1 MIDSLNRR
9 QFVAAGVAATIALEW
24 IDSQGRA
31 SGADLSEIL
40 EYVDPRLRPPTRT
53 PSKAENSYRLI
64 ISATKLVSALPQGDF
79 EPEDCFNT
87 DKPDPARDERIAK
100 WLDKHQPVLTLVEQ
114 AVGAGKLAFPQV
126 PWTQDRLDTV
136 SSLRN
141 LSRFL
146 QLTAQ
151 RQASQGQI
159 DDAARTSLVMSRLFR
174 LAREGGG
181 VLVEYLVAAASEG
194 DSWNL
199 VRRIGQSPQTP
210 AKTIRHLLANLPE
223 RQDASI
229 GIQRA
234 IRSEYCHYLLP
245 LLLAMEGLE
254 IKQAAE
260 VFLDWN
266 EQLEPF
272 LSRKKFVARCD
283 KIAQVL
289 QDHPK
294 PFDLVDTV
302 RLSSAHYGRLIDDC
316 EMSWAKHRL
325 QPAPV
330 PTEELAAWPRQLSLS
345 VLDDGDPDEGTASQ
359 LAAARQKLSRI
370 HNPLGK
376 KIVESCELDSLSMH
390 RAALSNQARCEGT
403 RLFLAMCVYFRE
415 HEKLPAS
422 LDELVQANILE
433 RIPFDPFSSNRFQYS
448 REDQAIWS
456 VGWEGRVS
464 PAAVADDESDFQ
476 YHLWR
481 LDTIK

>member
-1 MIDSLNRR
+1 MIDSFNRR
-9 QFVAAGVAATIALEW
+9 QFVAAGVAVTIALEL
-24 IDSQGRA
+24 IDSPGRA
-31 SGADLSEIL
+31 IGADLAEIL
-40 EYVDPRLRPPTRT
+40 EYVDPRLRPPSSTL
-53 PSKAENSYRLI
+53 PDAENTYRLV
-64 ISATKLVSALPQGDF
+64 ISAAKLLSALPHGEF
-79 EPEDCFNT
+79 EPEDCFSS
-87 DKPDPARDERIAK
+87 DKLDPVRDELISA
-100 WLDKHQPVLTLVEQ
+100 WLDEHQPALTLVEQ

-126 PWTQDRLDTV
+126 PWRQDRLETV
-136 SSLRN
+136 SSLRT

-146 QLTAQ
+146 QLSGQ

-159 DDAARTSLVMSRLFR
+159 DDAARTSLLMSSLFR
-174 LAREGGG
+174 SAKDGGG

-194 DSWNL
+194 DSWDL

-210 AKTIRHLLANLPE
+210 AKTIRHLLANLSE

-229 GIQRA
+229 GLQRA

-245 LLLAMEGLE
+245 QLLAMEGLE
-254 IKQAAE
+254 IKKAAE
-260 VFLDWN
+260 VFIDWN

-272 LSRKKFVARCD
+272 LSRKKLVARCD

-302 RLSSAHYGRLIDDC
+302 RLSSAHYVRLIDDC

-345 VLDDGDPDEGTASQ
+345 VLDDGDPDEVTASQ
-359 LAAARQKLSRI
+359 LAASRQKLSRI
-370 HNPLGK
+370 RNPLGK
-376 KIVESCELDSLSMH
+376 KIVDSCELDSLSMH

-415 HEKLPAS
+415 NGKLPAS

-433 RIPFDPFSSNRFQYS
+433 RVPFDPFSSNRFQYS
-448 REDQAIWS
+448 SEDQAIWS
-456 VGWEGRVS
+456 VGWDGRVS
-464 PAAVADDESDFQ
+464 PAAVADDEHNFQ
-476 YHLWR
+476 NHLWR

>member
-24 IDSQGRA
+24 IDSPGRA
-31 SGADLSEIL
+31 IGADLSEIL
-40 EYVDPRLRPPTRT
+40 EYVDPRLRPPTST
-53 PSKAENSYRLI
+53 QPDAENTYRLV
-64 ISATKLVSALPQGDF
+64 ISAAKLLTGLPHGDF
-79 EPEDCFNT
+79 ELEDCFHF
-87 DKPDPARDERIAK
+87 DKPDRARDELISA
-100 WLDKHQPVLTLVEQ
+100 WLDEHQAVLTPVEQ
-114 AVGAGKLAFPQV
+114 AVGAGELAFPQV
-126 PWTQDRLDTV
+126 RWTQDRLETV

-146 QLTAQ
+146 QLSGQ

-159 DDAARTSLVMSRLFR
+159 DDAARTSLLMSCLFG
-174 LAREGGG
+174 LAKEGGG
-181 VLVEYLVAAASEG
+181 VFVEYLAAAASED
-194 DSWNL
+194 DSWNRM
-199 VRRIGQSPQTP
+199 RRLGQSPQTP
-210 AKTIRHLLANLPE
+210 AKTIRQLLAKLPE

-245 LLLAMEGLE
+245 LLLDMEGLE
-254 IKQAAE
+254 IKQAAQ
-260 VFLDWN
+260 VVIDWN

-272 LSRKKFVARCD
+272 LSRQKFVARCD

-302 RLSSAHYGRLIDDC
+302 RRSSAHYVRLMDDC
-316 EMSWAKHRL
+316 EMPWAKHRL

-330 PTEELAAWPRQLSLS
+330 PSEELAAWPRQLSLS
-345 VLDDGDPDEGTASQ
+345 ILDDSDPDEVMASQ
-359 LAAARQKLSRI
+359 LAASRQKLRGI
-370 HNPLGK
+370 RNPLGK
-376 KIVESCELDSLSMH
+376 KIVDSCELDSLSMH
-390 RAALSNQARCEGT
+390 RVALSNLARCEGT

-415 HEKLPAS
+415 HGTLPAS

-433 RIPFDPFSSNRFQYS
+433 RVPFDPFSAKRFQYS
-448 REDQAIWS
+448 REHQAIWS
-456 VGWEGRVS
+456 VGWDGRVS
-464 PAAVADDESDFQ
+464 PAAVADDASDFQ
-476 YHLWR
+476 NHLWR